1 LLSRASGLDTQV
13 KAGGYEVTAQDS
25 LWQVLQR
32 MAQGD
37 VTHARITFI
46 EGWTYRQFR
55 DALRRH
61 PDVRQTLEGADDA
74 ALLERLGETMTR
86 HPEGLFFPDTYS
98 FAKGSSD
105 FDILRRAWQAQREQL
120 ERVWQARADDLPWRT
135 PYELLIMASIVEK
148 ETGHAP

>member
-1 LLSRASGLDTQV
+1 IPPGSGMRAVARHMNEAGIAVHEDLFVLLSRASGLDTQV

-61 PDVRQTLEGADDA
+61 PDVRQTLDGADDA
-74 ALLERLGETMTR
+74 ALLERLGETMT
-86 HPEGLFFPDTYS
+86 
-98 FAKGSSD
+98 
-105 FDILRRAWQAQREQL
+105 
-120 ERVWQARADDLPWRT
+120 
-135 PYELLIMASIVEK
+135 
-148 ETGHAP
+148 